1 MPFPHVVCGT
11 VYAIGVRRCT
21 LRSVIGKWTHT
32 SPKRIQAAGK
42 HNKGTKKSFLI
53 IAGLTIFTN
62 PLISILFCLLNL
74 SILFCF
80 ALLCFYFAFSFVHFV
95 MCFCFDFT
103 FFVSFVSF
111 VYYCIVYLQQPLDNR
126 TVTVS
131 M

>member
-1 MPFPHVVCGT
+1 MFFLGGFLLQYFV
-11 VYAIGVRRCT
+11 
-21 LRSVIGKWTHT
+21 SVIGKGLVEL
-32 SPKRIQAAGK
+32 AASRENPHFSQKDPSRGK
-42 HNKGTKKSFLI
+42 TQQSHKEKLM

-62 PLISILFCLLNL
+62 PLIFILFCLLNV

-95 MCFCFDFT
+95 MCFCLILR

-111 VYYCIVYLQQPLDNR
+111 VYYYIVYLQQPLDNR